1 MISHSNFRE
10 LNLVHYADS
19 ETMNKTA
26 SEQKCDKAQG
36 GDRDQEEDNLRDAD
50 VRALEVAKKEDP
62 LLAVRDSGAVNA
74 EAGAGGVGGAAG
86 ATTGCGD
93 RGSLSS
99 EEEEDMVSASSTLTS
114 QRKVFSSL
122 ALSI

>member
-26 SEQKCDKAQG
+26 SEKECDKAQG

-74 EAGAGGVGGAAG
+74 EAGAGGVG
-86 ATTGCGD
+86 T
-93 RGSLSS
+93 LSS